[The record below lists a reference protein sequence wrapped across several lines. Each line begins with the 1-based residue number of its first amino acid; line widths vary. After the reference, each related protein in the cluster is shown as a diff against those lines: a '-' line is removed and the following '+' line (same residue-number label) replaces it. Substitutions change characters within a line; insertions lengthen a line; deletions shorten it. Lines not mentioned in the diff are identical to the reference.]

1 MDVII
6 YSDGSSRGNP
16 GPGGYGTRIEYTAP
30 DGQLHVREFSEGFK
44 ETTNN
49 KMELL
54 GVITGLEALTKPC
67 NVTVITDSQY
77 VCKAFTDN
85 WIEGWI
91 KKNWKNSKKE
101 PVKNRELWERLLKAM
116 EPHKVTFTWVKGH
129 AGHPGNE
136 RCDELATEAADKV
149 IAEG

>member
-49 KMELL
+49 KMELM
-54 GVITGLEALTKPC
+54 GVIIGLEALTKPC
-67 NVTVITDSQY
+67 KVTIFTDSQY
-77 VCKAFTDN
+77 VCKAFNDN
-85 WIEGWI
+85 WIDGWI
-91 KKNWKNSKKE
+91 KNNWKNSQKK
-101 PVKNRELWERLLKAM
+101 PVKNKELWERLLKAM
-116 EPHKVTFTWVKGH
+116 EPHDITFNWVKGH
-129 AGHPGNE
+129 AGNPGNE
-136 RCDELATEAADKV
+136 RCDELATQAADRI